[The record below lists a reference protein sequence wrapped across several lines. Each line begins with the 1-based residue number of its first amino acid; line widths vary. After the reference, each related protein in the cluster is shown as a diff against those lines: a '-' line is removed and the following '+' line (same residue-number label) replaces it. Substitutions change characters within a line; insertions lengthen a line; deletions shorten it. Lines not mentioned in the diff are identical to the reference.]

1 MRQSS
6 ENETTLCPD
15 RDKICWRVPSFPA
28 PALIST
34 VANRS
39 IARIEKDLSRKG
51 LSVVALFA
59 LISAQAPVR
68 AYTLQY
74 RDSSGIVARRW
85 LTRPIIVAFSTSLSS
100 PPPNIKSGSDV
111 IGAARRALDR
121 WASAANIQFFETRS
135 TAQTISAPNAG
146 DGVNLITVSTENAAT
161 FGTSE
166 SPGRTRVFHD
176 SGGAI
181 VEADIALN
189 PAETFSTDGTFGT
202 YDLESTFTHEVG
214 HLLGLEHSAI
224 IGATMQ
230 PRQAKNGLY
239 GLPAFTQRT
248 LSEDDEAGART
259 LYGSRSGMGSVSGRL
274 FANGPAGQS
283 QAIFGGHVFAEDV
296 RTGRVVAGSVTL
308 ASGEFRLSALAPGQY
323 RLIGQSLDGP
333 VAAADIA
340 SAGGS
345 YSALAETRP
354 AFRSFIGDGTA
365 ASQSLTVNNHAVTSL
380 GFIRLS
386 SPPPTLQPRVI
397 GMNGELSTAAL
408 PLAPGETVTV
418 YVGGEG
424 LDQLLGNGISVS
436 SPFITVK
443 PASLSAPEFDTAYPV
458 ISFEITVAPNT
469 PPGEYSIRLQSPGGE
484 LAYLAGA
491 LTIDPESS
499 FAGFSF

>member
-1 MRQSS
+1 M
-6 ENETTLCPD
+6 
-15 RDKICWRVPSFPA
+15 
-28 PALIST
+28 
-34 VANRS
+34 
-39 IARIEKDLSRKG
+39 SRRG
-51 LSVVALFA
+51 LSAIVAVCA

-85 LTRPIIVAFSTSLSS
+85 LTRPIIVSFSTSLSS
-100 PPPNIKSGSDV
+100 PPANIKSGSDV

-121 WASAANIQFFETRS
+121 WASVAKIQFFETRS
-135 TAQTISAPNAG
+135 TAQTISPPNAG
-146 DGVNLITVSTENAAT
+146 DGVNLITVSTENAAA

-189 PAETFSTDGTFGT
+189 PTQLFSTDGTFGT

-230 PRQAKNGLY
+230 PRQAKNGVY

-248 LSEDDEAGART
+248 LSEDDEAGARA
-259 LYGSRSGMGSVSGRL
+259 LYGSLNGMGSISGRL
-274 FANGPAGQS
+274 IADGPAGQS

-296 RTGRVVAGSVTL
+296 LTGRVVAGSVTL
-308 ASGEFRLSALAPGQY
+308 ASGDFRLSAITPGRY
-323 RLIGQSLDGP
+323 RLIGQSLEGP
-333 VAAADIA
+333 VSAADIA

-354 AFRSFIGDGTA
+354 VFRSFVGDGA
-365 ASQSLTVNNHAVTSL
+365 GASQSVSVTRQAATSL

-386 SPPPTLQPRVI
+386 TPPPTLQPRVI
-397 GMNGELSTAAL
+397 GMNGELSTVAL
-408 PLAPGETVTV
+408 PLEAGETVTI

-424 LDQLLGNGISVS
+424 LDQILANGISVS
-436 SPFITVK
+436 SPFITVD
-443 PASLSAPEFDTAYPV
+443 PASLVVEEFATSYPV
-458 ISFEITVAPNT
+458 ISFEITVAPNA
-469 PPGEYSIRLQSPGGE
+469 PPGEYSIRLQSPSGE

-491 LTIDPESS
+491 LTIDPEGNL
-499 FAGFSF
+499 AGFRF